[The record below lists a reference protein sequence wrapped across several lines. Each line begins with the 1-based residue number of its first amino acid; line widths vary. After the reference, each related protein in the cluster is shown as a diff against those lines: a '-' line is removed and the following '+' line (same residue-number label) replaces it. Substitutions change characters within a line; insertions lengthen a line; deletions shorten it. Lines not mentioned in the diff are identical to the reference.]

1 MRQAVQGVTDLILRP
16 GLVNVDFA
24 DVRTIMTQAGTA
36 IMGIGEG
43 KGEDRASKAANLA
56 INSPLMDGPINGAKG
71 VLFNVTGGP
80 NVGIHEIQEAAEV
93 VTKAADS
100 QATIL
105 WGHVLDPDMDEKIQI
120 TVIATGFAAEGTR
133 KRPRI
138 FTDAPVKDDI
148 EEETNS
154 VLVEGKKPQTD
165 PLEDMDRPSVT
176 RKPAIRNE

>member
-1 MRQAVQGVTDLILRP
+1 
-16 GLVNVDFA
+16 
-24 DVRTIMTQAGTA
+24 
-36 IMGIGEG
+36 
-43 KGEDRASKAANLA
+43 
-56 INSPLMDGPINGAKG
+56 
-71 VLFNVTGGP
+71 
-80 NVGIHEIQEAAEV
+80 
-93 VTKAADS
+93 
-100 QATIL
+100 
-105 WGHVLDPDMDEKIQI
+105 MDEKIQI

-154 VLVEGKKPQTD
+154 VLIEGKKPQTD